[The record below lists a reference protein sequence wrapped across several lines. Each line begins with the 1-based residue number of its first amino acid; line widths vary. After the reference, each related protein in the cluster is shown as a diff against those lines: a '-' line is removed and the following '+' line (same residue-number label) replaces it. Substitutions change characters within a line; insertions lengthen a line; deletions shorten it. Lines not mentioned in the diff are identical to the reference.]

1 MPGRQLSKPHTS
13 SLPYQNRLLLAFC
26 FLLLAIL
33 LCFPETALPLVR
45 ESILIWY
52 QSLLP
57 TLFPA
62 MILSN
67 IILYLFLNLK
77 QYRFRIPVLSSLYHL
92 DSYGCLVLLLGFL
105 CGFPIGAY
113 LCAKLVRERRLTR
126 EQGQYLLGFCNNLSP
141 VFVISVYCRLF
152 PAVPKIPALLL
163 FYGCPLLYGIL
174 LYPCT
179 FRQRRYFRLRHNSR
193 HCRNFED
200 SQNSRHSLKNENP
213 EPEKTLSEASPS
225 GTPERSITD
234 LIDYGISDALSS
246 IVRLAGYIVFF
257 RLFLLPLR
265 LLEPEGS
272 YSLLLGSLIEITSGI
287 QTYSQN
293 AAATELNE
301 ILCHTLP
308 FMTFGG
314 ICCIG
319 QTICMIRDSG
329 LSILTYVRDK
339 LLQGVLLIVLLKL
352 SLPFFG

>member
-1 MPGRQLSKPHTS
+1 MPGRQLSKPNTS
-13 SLPYQNRLLLAFC
+13 SLPYGNRLLLAFC

-33 LCFPETALPLVR
+33 LCFPDTALPLVR

-52 QSLLP
+52 QNLLP

-67 IILYLFLNLK
+67 IILYVFLNLQ

-113 LCAKLVRERRLTR
+113 LCAKLVRERQLAR

-179 FRQRRYFRLRHNSR
+179 FRQRRYSRLRHNSR
-193 HCRNFED
+193 HN
-200 SQNSRHSLKNENP
+200 LKNENP
-213 EPEKTLSEASPS
+213 KPAKTLSGTSPS
-225 GTPERSITD
+225 GTSERSITD

-293 AAATELNE
+293 AAATELND

-329 LSILTYVRDK
+329 LSILAYVRDK

>member
-1 MPGRQLSKPHTS
+1 MSGRSLSKPFTVS
-13 SLPYQNRLLLAFC
+13 RSYRNILLLLFC

-33 LCFPETALPLVR
+33 LCFPETALPLIR

-67 IILYLFLNLK
+67 IILYIFLNQNK
-77 QYRFRIPVLSSLYHL
+77 YRFRIPLLSSVYHL

-113 LCAKLVRERRLTR
+113 LCAKLVKEHQLSQ

-141 VFVISVYCRLF
+141 VFLVSIYCQLF
-152 PAVPKIPALLL
+152 PALPKIPVLLL
-163 FYGCPLLYGIL
+163 FYGCPLLYGFL
-174 LYPCT
+174 LSQCL
-179 FRQRRYFRLRHNSR
+179 FR
-193 HCRNFED
+193 
-200 SQNSRHSLKNENP
+200 RHSQKEGPVTAPLP
-213 EPEKTLSEASPS
+213 ETISHIRKA
-225 GTPERSITD
+225 GSITEM
-234 LIDYGISDALSS
+234 IDYGITDALSS
-246 IVRLAGYIVFF
+246 IVRLAGYIIFF

-265 LLEPEGS
+265 LIELNQT
-272 YSLLLGSLIEITSGI
+272 YSLILGNLIEITSGV
-287 QTYSQN
+287 QN
-293 AAATELNE
+293 CSRSAGLWDIRG
-301 ILCHTLP
+301 ILLHTLQ

-319 QTICMIRDSG
+319 QTICMIKDSG

-339 LLQGVLLIVLLKL
+339 ILQGALLFVILLFL
-352 SLPFFG
+352 IR

>member
-1 MPGRQLSKPHTS
+1 MSGRSLSKHFAS
-13 SLPYQNRLLLAFC
+13 SISYRNIFLLIFC

-33 LCFPETALPLVR
+33 LCFPKTALPLIR

-67 IILYLFLNLK
+67 IILYIFLNLK
-77 QYRFRIPVLSSLYHL
+77 KYRFRIPLLSSVYHL

-113 LCAKLVRERRLTR
+113 LSAKLVKEKQLSQ

-141 VFVISVYCRLF
+141 VFLVSIYCQLF
-152 PAVPKIPALLL
+152 PVLPKIPVLLL
-163 FYGCPLLYGIL
+163 FYGCPLLYGFL
-174 LYPCT
+174 LS
-179 FRQRRYFRLRHNSR
+179 H
-193 HCRNFED
+193 
-200 SQNSRHSLKNENP
+200 KNKPVAAPLP
-213 EPEKTLSEASPS
+213 ETLSHSQ
-225 GTPERSITD
+225 TTRSITEM
-234 LIDYGISDALSS
+234 IDYGITDALSS
-246 IVRLAGYIVFF
+246 IVRLAGYIIFF

-265 LLEPEGS
+265 LINLDQT
-272 YSLLLGSLIEITSGI
+272 YSLILGNLIEITSGI
-287 QTYSQN
+287 QSFSSDAGLWDTGS
-293 AAATELNE
+293 
-301 ILCHTLP
+301 ILLRTLP

-319 QTICMIRDSG
+319 QTICMIKGSG

-339 LLQGVLLIVLLKL
+339 ILQGALLFVILQFLIR
-352 SLPFFG
+352 

>member
-1 MPGRQLSKPHTS
+1 MSGRSLSKPFTS
-13 SLPYQNRLLLAFC
+13 SISYRNILLLIFC

-33 LCFPETALPLVR
+33 LCFPETALPLIR

-67 IILYLFLNLK
+67 IILYIFLNLK
-77 QYRFRIPVLSSLYHL
+77 KYRFRIPLLSSVYHL

-113 LCAKLVRERRLTR
+113 LSAKLVKEKQLSQ

-141 VFVISVYCRLF
+141 VFLVSIYCQLF
-152 PAVPKIPALLL
+152 PMLPKIPVLLL
-163 FYGCPLLYGIL
+163 FYGCPLLYGFFL
-174 LYPCT
+174 SQYL
-179 FRQRRYFRLRHNSR
+179 FHSR
-193 HCRNFED
+193 SKKERPVD
-200 SQNSRHSLKNENP
+200 VPLP
-213 EPEKTLSEASPS
+213 ETLSYSQTA
-225 GTPERSITD
+225 RSITEM
-234 LIDYGISDALSS
+234 IDYGITDALSS
-246 IVRLAGYIVFF
+246 IVRLAGYIIFF

-265 LLEPEGS
+265 LINLNQT
-272 YSLLLGSLIEITSGI
+272 YDLILGNLIEITSGVQSFSRDAGLWDI
-287 QTYSQN
+287 GS
-293 AAATELNE
+293 
-301 ILCHTLP
+301 ILLYTLP

-319 QTICMIRDSG
+319 QTICMIKGSG

-339 LLQGVLLIVLLKL
+339 ILQGALLFVILQFLIK
-352 SLPFFG
+352 